1 MRRMTFLLIRVALA
15 LGLAL
20 LLTACSTRNTHYDP
34 AKPHHT
40 LTGFRNNDMGTI
52 RKSMS
57 DVYRWLSERG
67 QVDARDP
74 QPTPTVTPDLK
85 SIHAN
90 ARAGAA
96 MRPTATWIGHAS
108 VLVQASGLNVLTDPI
123 FSQRASPVA
132 LVGPQRKQAP
142 GVAVADLPHIDVVV
156 ISHNHFDHLDRN
168 SVLLLA
174 AQTGGSPLFLVP
186 LGIQPWLARLG
197 IDRVVEL
204 DWWQSHR
211 VGAAEF
217 HLTPVQHWSGRG
229 LSDRHHSLWGGWAVL
244 GPDFHWYFSGDTGYS
259 QDFAATRAHFASEQR
274 GNGFDLA
281 LIAIGAYEPNWFMKD
296 QHVSPREA
304 VRVHQDLNAKRS
316 IGIHWGTFDLSDEPL
331 DQPPR
336 DLAAARRALGVPD
349 NAFGVVAIGETV
361 HLPKRNPAP

>member
-1 MRRMTFLLIRVALA
+1 M
-15 LGLAL
+15 GLAL
-20 LLTACSTRNTHYDP
+20 LLTSCSTRNTHYDA

-40 LTGFRNNDMGTI
+40 PTGFRNTDVGTI
-52 RKSMS
+52 SKSVG
-57 DVYRWLSERG
+57 DVYRWLSERNL
-67 QVDARDP
+67 VDPRAP
-74 QPTPTVTPDLK
+74 VPTPAVTPDLK
-85 SIHAN
+85 TIHAN
-90 ARAGAA
+90 ALAGAG
-96 MRPTATWIGHAS
+96 MRPAATWIGHAS

-132 LVGPQRKQAP
+132 LIGPERKQAP
-142 GVAVADLPHIDVVV
+142 GVAISDLPHIDVVV
-156 ISHNHFDHLDRN
+156 VSHNHFDHLDRN

-174 AQTGGSPLFLVP
+174 AQKGGAPLFLVP
-186 LGIQPWLARLG
+186 LGVKPWLAQLG

-204 DWWQSHR
+204 DWWQSHQ
-211 VGAAEF
+211 VGTTEF
-217 HLTPVQHWSGRG
+217 YLTPVQHWSGRS

-259 QDFAATRAHFASEQR
+259 QDFVATRARFASQQL

-296 QHVSPREA
+296 QHINPREA
-304 VRVHQDLNAKRS
+304 VRIHQDLNAKRS

-336 DLAAARRALGVPD
+336 DLAAARRTLGVTD
-349 NAFGVVAIGETV
+349 NAFGVIAIGETV
-361 HLPKRNPAP
+361 FLPSRKSAP